1 MAGSAQAAENPVQA
15 AYKSTNVKG
24 ALINVCK
31 DQTAKGGKL
40 SSAEVSKFCSCQV
53 EAQGKVT
60 EAQKWEIQSA
70 INAKKSPSS
79 LAFVQQQNRDLKAC
93 FGPQLTTKLEKLTEE
108 AMKAAQQQAPKNK
121 LLLFQIKPA
130 FMQAFYSSVKM
141 TPISPFEISH
151 ARPMEN

>member
-1 MAGSAQAAENPVQA
+1 MKFSKSNIILSTMMSAAALFATASHAADNPLQA
-15 AYKSTNVKG
+15 AYKSTNVKS
-24 ALINVCK
+24 ALVNVCK

-40 SSAEVSKFCSCQV
+40 TSAEVSKFCSCQID
-53 EAQGKVT
+53 AQGKVT

-108 AMKAAQQQAPKNK
+108 AMKAAQQQAPKK
-121 LLLFQIKPA
+121 
-130 FMQAFYSSVKM
+130 
-141 TPISPFEISH
+141 
-151 ARPMEN
+151 

>member
-1 MAGSAQAAENPVQA
+1 MKLLKSNLILSSLFSAAALMAGSAQAAENPVQA

-79 LAFVQQQNRDLKAC
+79 LAFVQQQTVTLKHV
-93 FGPQLTTKLEKLTEE
+93 
-108 AMKAAQQQAPKNK
+108 
-121 LLLFQIKPA
+121 
-130 FMQAFYSSVKM
+130 SVL
-141 TPISPFEISH
+141 S
-151 ARPMEN
+151 

>member
-60 EAQKWEIQSA
+60 EAQNGNSKRNQCEEKPKLFS
-70 INAKKSPSS
+70 
-79 LAFVQQQNRDLKAC
+79 FC
-93 FGPQLTTKLEKLTEE
+93 TTTK
-108 AMKAAQQQAPKNK
+108 P
-121 LLLFQIKPA
+121 
-130 FMQAFYSSVKM
+130 
-141 TPISPFEISH
+141 
-151 ARPMEN
+151 